1 MNRDLARG
9 SEALSEFP
17 NGTEITSKYKDW
29 RVHGTVRDGR
39 ICGTTYTQPSGE
51 VEVLPEHH
59 TYTSISEWRGR
70 LTDRVTGRRISANG
84 WNFSRYRLPGS
95 DIWENA
101 AGFRNVAQPVVAAAV
116 EIQISPLQL
125 ALEQEQKKM
134 QGAEKRLQEATE
146 IMQGAEKALQ
156 EANKRMQ
163 EARDGIENHRQSCI
177 RIERL
182 LNPIRA

>member
-1 MNRDLARG
+1 M
-9 SEALSEFP
+9 
-17 NGTEITSKYKDW
+17 
-29 RVHGTVRDGR
+29 HGTGRDGR

-70 LTDRVTGRRISANG
+70 LTDRVTGSRKPANG
-84 WNFSRYRLPGS
+84 WNFSRYKLPGS

-101 AGFRNVAQPVVAAAV
+101 AGFRSVAQPAVAAPA
-116 EIQISPLQL
+116 EIQMSPLQL

-134 QGAEKRLQEATE
+134 QRAEKTLQEATE
-146 IMQGAEKALQ
+146 MMHEAEKALQ

-182 LNPIRA
+182 LNRISD